1 MRYKLGNLVYKE
13 EDITIMQENSINSE
27 YSMVVKHV
35 AQHWKCKSVFYY
47 ISYIKVSCEWGT

>member
-47 ISYIKVSCEWGT
+47 ISYIKVSCE